1 MISFFIRIANSI
13 RVSYHLRKSQIF
25 LETIMKK
32 KVEINYAIL
41 LPVFLLCILGL
52 LSLYVA
58 LKLDKKSISYI
69 QNALI
74 KQAIWLFLGLTIA
87 LICSFLSPKF
97 LWKFAPYVY
106 VACVI
111 ILILLLKYY
120 DQNLFVQTG
129 AKNWFNFGG
138 ITFQPTEIVKI
149 GFILILA
156 KIATQRAEYSTIKQD
171 MLFLFKMF
179 LVFLPIAILLLL
191 QNDFGTLLVFISI
204 FIFIFFLSGASWKI
218 IVPGFIIGLALGLV
232 TLYLVTTDSGRKL
245 LMFVGFKEYQFN
257 RIDIWLNPFLDVN
270 GASYQ
275 ISRALVAIGTGGL
288 AGKGFGVS
296 DIYVPVRE
304 SDMIFSVIGENFGF
318 IGGAFLIGC
327 YFILIYQIFKVCLE
341 CNNIFFVYIGSGVVA
356 MIFFHIF
363 ENIGANIGV
372 LPLTGIPLP
381 FISQGGSSIIS
392 NFIGVG
398 LTLSMSRFRD
408 KNNLVQRGRRRIIN

>member
-1 MISFFIRIANSI
+1 
-13 RVSYHLRKSQIF
+13 
-25 LETIMKK
+25 MKK

-58 LKLDKKSISYI
+58 LKLDNKSISYI

-74 KQAIWLFLGLTIA
+74 KQTIWLFLGLAIA

-97 LWKFAPYVY
+97 LWKLAPYAY

-179 LVFLPIAILLLL
+179 LAFLPIAILLLL

-204 FIFIFFLSGASWKI
+204 FIFIFLLSGA
-218 IVPGFIIGLALGLV
+218 
-232 TLYLVTTDSGRKL
+232 
-245 LMFVGFKEYQFN
+245 
-257 RIDIWLNPFLDVN
+257 
-270 GASYQ
+270 
-275 ISRALVAIGTGGL
+275 
-288 AGKGFGVS
+288 
-296 DIYVPVRE
+296 
-304 SDMIFSVIGENFGF
+304 
-318 IGGAFLIGC
+318 
-327 YFILIYQIFKVCLE
+327 
-341 CNNIFFVYIGSGVVA
+341 
-356 MIFFHIF
+356 
-363 ENIGANIGV
+363 
-372 LPLTGIPLP
+372 
-381 FISQGGSSIIS
+381 
-392 NFIGVG
+392 
-398 LTLSMSRFRD
+398 
-408 KNNLVQRGRRRIIN
+408 